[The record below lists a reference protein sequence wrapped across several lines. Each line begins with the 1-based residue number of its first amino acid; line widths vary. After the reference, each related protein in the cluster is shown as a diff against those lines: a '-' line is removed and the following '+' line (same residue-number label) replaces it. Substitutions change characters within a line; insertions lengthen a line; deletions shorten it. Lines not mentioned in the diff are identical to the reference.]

1 MGATISTPPG
11 SKLSDSSA
19 FGAAAAGDAAG
30 AGGAGAAAGAAYAA
44 GAGAGAPPAQN
55 NTLYHCGAHYRNRTK
70 TFEIRHEEFASL
82 IEMDQ
87 PR

>member
-44 GAGAGAPPAQN
+44 GAGVPPAHK
-55 NTLYHCGAHYRNRTK
+55 NTSYHCGARYRNRTK
-70 TFEIRHEEFASL
+70 TFEIRHEEFATL